1 MDGGTILLIVL
12 GVMFTAIT
20 VYAVIARGRERA
32 KAYRNLGLEEQ
43 ANIGSERAEFL
54 MAAARRET
62 GDREDSL
69 EVAAADISGG
79 GAAGAI
85 IGAVVGGIIGGVPG
99 IYCYTLFVICSPIG
113 GFVGG
118 AIGGVVGSGI
128 GGVVGSGIGGA
139 IQRRLTPDSGDS
151 SGEASAGSDSLGCLG
166 YSGLGCLGAVVGFF
180 SIFFIAAILWQ
191 FSDGI

>member
-118 AIGGVVGSGI
+118 AIGGG
-128 GGVVGSGIGGA
+128 VGSGIGGA